1 MKMSNIEKY
10 KKVFQE
16 ILEVESQDVEKLKY
30 QEIQAWDSIGHM
42 NLIAE
47 LENVFEIEMETEDI
61 IEFSDF
67 QKGMEILQKYDIQM

>member
-1 MKMSNIEKY
+1 MSNIEKY

-16 ILEVESQDVEKLKY
+16 ILEVEPQDVEKLKY

>member
-16 ILEVESQDVEKLKY
+16 ILEVEPQDVEKLKY

>member
-1 MKMSNIEKY
+1 MSNIEKY

>member
-1 MKMSNIEKY
+1 MSNIEKY

-16 ILEVESQDVEKLKY
+16 ILEVEPQDVEKIKY